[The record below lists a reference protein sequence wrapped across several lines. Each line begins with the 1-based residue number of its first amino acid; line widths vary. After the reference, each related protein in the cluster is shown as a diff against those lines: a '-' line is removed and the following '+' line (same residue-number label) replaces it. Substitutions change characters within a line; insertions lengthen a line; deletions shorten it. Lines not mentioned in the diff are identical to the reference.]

1 MDYKKINDANT
12 NDTNTNDANT
22 NDQKSRKKIIFCLP
36 GKSYSNQFLLA
47 WSDLILWCS
56 QNNFDFSVSQNYS
69 SVVHFARTLCLGGD
83 NTRGKLQKPFNNKL
97 DYDYIMWIDSDIIFK
112 VDDFK
117 KILESEN
124 DITSGIYKMENTI
137 NYPTVIKWDTDYL
150 KKNGKFEFL
159 DDEKI
164 KQLKEEN
171 KLLNNRY
178 LNVEYTGMGWML
190 IKKDVIEQLK
200 YPWFYHDLYQVD
212 DFVEM
217 FSEDVSFCKNLK
229 KAGFDIYVDL
239 DIRVGHYKSF
249 II

>member
-1 MDYKKINDANT
+1 MDNKKNDT
-12 NDTNTNDANT
+12 TNTNNI
-22 NDQKSRKKIIFCLP
+22 NNKENKRKKIIFCLP
-36 GKSYSNQFLLA
+36 GRTYSNQFLLA

-56 QNNFDFSVSQNYS
+56 QNNFDLSISQNYS

-83 NTRGKLQKPFNNKL
+83 NTKGKLQKPFDNKL

-117 KILESEN
+117 KLLESEN

-137 NYPTVIKWDTDYL
+137 NYPTVINWDTKYL
-150 KKNGKFEFL
+150 MENGNFEFL
-159 DDEKI
+159 DDNKI
-164 KQLKEEN
+164 KELKDSK

-200 YPWFYHDLYQVD
+200 YPWFYHDLYEIN

-239 DIRVGHYKSF
+239 DVRVGHYKSF

>member
-1 MDYKKINDANT
+1 MNNKKNDTTNT
-12 NDTNTNDANT
+12 NDTNINNKE
-22 NDQKSRKKIIFCLP
+22 NKRKKIIFCLP
-36 GKSYSNQFLLA
+36 GKNYSNQFLLA

-56 QNNFDFSVSQNYS
+56 QNNFDLSISQNYS

-83 NTRGKLQKPFNNKL
+83 NTKGKLQKPFDNKL
-97 DYDYIMWIDSDIIFK
+97 DYDYIMWIDSDIIFN

-117 KILESEN
+117 KLLESEN

-137 NYPTVIKWDTDYL
+137 NYPTVINWDTKYL
-150 KKNGKFEFL
+150 MKNGNFEFL
-159 DDEKI
+159 DDNKI
-164 KQLKEEN
+164 KELKDSK

-200 YPWFYHDLYQVD
+200 YPWFYHDLYEIN

-239 DIRVGHYKSF
+239 DVRVGHYKSF

>member
-1 MDYKKINDANT
+1 MNNKKNDTTNT
-12 NDTNTNDANT
+12 NDTNINNKE
-22 NDQKSRKKIIFCLP
+22 NKRKKIIFCLP
-36 GKSYSNQFLLA
+36 GKNYSNQFLLA

-56 QNNFDFSVSQNYS
+56 QNNFDLSISQNYS

-83 NTRGKLQKPFNNKL
+83 NTKGKLQKPFDNKL

-117 KILESEN
+117 KLLESEN

-137 NYPTVIKWDTDYL
+137 NYPTVINWDTKYL
-150 KKNGKFEFL
+150 MKNGNFEFL
-159 DDEKI
+159 DDNKI
-164 KQLKEEN
+164 KELKDSK

-200 YPWFYHDLYQVD
+200 YPWFYHDLYEIN

-239 DIRVGHYKSF
+239 DVRVGHYKSF

>member
-1 MDYKKINDANT
+1 MDNKKNDT
-12 NDTNTNDANT
+12 TNTNNI
-22 NDQKSRKKIIFCLP
+22 NNKENKRKKIIFCLP
-36 GKSYSNQFLLA
+36 GKNYSNQFLLA

-56 QNNFDFSVSQNYS
+56 QNNFDLSISQNYS

-83 NTRGKLQKPFNNKL
+83 NTKGKLQKPFDNKL
-97 DYDYIMWIDSDIIFK
+97 DYDYIMWIDSDIIFN

-117 KILESEN
+117 KLLESEN

-137 NYPTVIKWDTDYL
+137 NYPTVINWDTKYL
-150 KKNGKFEFL
+150 MKNGNFEFL
-159 DDEKI
+159 DDNKI
-164 KQLKEEN
+164 KELKDSK

-200 YPWFYHDLYQVD
+200 YPWFYHDLYEIN

-239 DIRVGHYKSF
+239 DVRVGHYKSF